1 MLLMY
6 CVSYAIKIDRN
17 ENKKKFFCF
26 AKNETEATERF
37 CNITGQSKE
46 TITQIKEVKK
56 WDC

>member
-1 MLLMY
+1 MVLY

-26 AKNETEATERF
+26 AKNETQAKEIF
-37 CNITGQSKE
+37 FNITGQENKA
-46 TITQIKEVKK
+46 ITDIKEVRK